1 MKGYCIIYNRRWV
14 PKQCEIIEE
23 KEGESLIEYFYRGK
37 PTKIWTSNKNVFL
50 TYEAARNF
58 CYYYK

>member
-14 PKQCEIIEE
+14 PKQCEILEE
-23 KEGESLIEYFYRGK
+23 ENGESLIEYHYRGK
-37 PTKIWTSNKNVFL
+37 TIKTRTPSKYIFL